1 MSKHIFCTL
10 FWLLLAFSYLTA
22 QQTIAQKLGYAPD
35 AKLLI
40 IHADDIGVTHSENK
54 ATILAMKL
62 GMVNS
67 GSIMMPCPWVGEIAA
82 FAKERP
88 DADLGLHLTLTSE
101 WEWMKWGP
109 VASKDQVPSLINKQG
124 FFYDNCQTFGQKAKP
139 AEVEIELRA
148 QIEKAFNMGI
158 NPTHFDTHMGCL
170 IFNSPEVFEVYLKLG
185 REYKIPVMVDRFFLK
200 ASSQKFRDKMQATD
214 IIIEK
219 IYTAEPKDFESGMA
233 DYYESVLTNL
243 TTGIQVLLIH
253 TAFDDAEM
261 QALSVNHPLWGAAW
275 RQADFDFF
283 TSDKCRQLLKENN
296 IQLLTWRELQK
307 AAYGDT
313 IKR

>member
-1 MSKHIFCTL
+1 MSKQL
-10 FWLLLAFSYLTA
+10 FYTVILLFISYSYLAA

-82 FAKERP
+82 FAQERP

-109 VASKDQVPSLINKQG
+109 VAPKDQVPSLINNLG

-148 QIEKAFNMGI
+148 QIEKAFSMGI

-170 IFNSPEVFEVYLKLG
+170 VFNSPEVFEVYLKLG

-200 ASSQKFRDKMQATD
+200 ASSQAFRDKMQPED
-214 IIIEK
+214 LIIEK
-219 IYTAEPKDFESGMA
+219 TYTAEPKDFESGMA
-233 DYYESVLTNL
+233 NYYENVLTNL

-253 TAFDDAEM
+253 LAFDDAEM
-261 QALSVNHPLWGAAW
+261 QALSVNHPDWGAAW

-283 TSDKCRQLLKENN
+283 TSDKCRQLIKENN

-307 AAYGDT
+307 AAYG
-313 IKR
+313 IER

>member
-1 MSKHIFCTL
+1 MNTRIYYT
-10 FWLLLAFSYLTA
+10 LLLLFLSLSSLTA
-22 QQTIAQKLGYAPD
+22 QQTIAQKLGYSPD

-88 DADLGLHLTLTSE
+88 EADLGLHLTLTSE

-109 VASKDQVPSLINKQG
+109 VASKNKVPSLVNSQG

-148 QIEKAFNMGI
+148 QIEKAFSMGI
-158 NPTHFDTHMGCL
+158 NPSHFDTHMGCL
-170 IFNSPEVFEVYLKLG
+170 VFNSPEVFEVYLKLG

-200 ASSQKFRDKMQATD
+200 ASSQQFRDKMKPGD
-214 IIIEK
+214 LIVEK
-219 IYTAEPKDFESGMA
+219 TYTAEPKDFESGMA
-233 DYYESVLTNL
+233 AYYEKVLTNL
-243 TTGIQVLLIH
+243 TTGVQVLLIH

-261 QALSVNHPLWGAAW
+261 QALSVNHPEWGAAW

-283 TSDKCRQLLKENN
+283 TSDKCRQLLKDNN
-296 IQLLTWRELQK
+296 IQLLTWRALQE
-307 AAYGDT
+307 AAYG
-313 IKR
+313 K

>member
-1 MSKHIFCTL
+1 MNTRIYYT
-10 FWLLLAFSYLTA
+10 LLLLFLSLSSLTA
-22 QQTIAQKLGYAPD
+22 QQTIAQKLGYSPD

-109 VASKDQVPSLINKQG
+109 VASKDQVPSLVNSQG

-139 AEVEIELRA
+139 AEVAIELRA
-148 QIEKAFNMGI
+148 QIEKAFSMGI
-158 NPTHFDTHMGCL
+158 NPSHFDAHMGCL

-200 ASSQKFRDKMQATD
+200 ASSQQFRDKMKPGD
-214 IIIEK
+214 LIVEK
-219 IYTAEPKDFESGMA
+219 TYTAEPKDFESGMA
-233 DYYESVLTNL
+233 AYYEKVLTNL
-243 TTGIQVLLIH
+243 TTGVQVLLIH

-261 QALSVNHPLWGAAW
+261 QALSVNHPEWGAAW

-283 TSDKCRQLLKENN
+283 TSDKCRQLLKDNN
-296 IQLLTWRELQK
+296 IQLLTWRALQE
-307 AAYGDT
+307 AAYG
-313 IKR
+313 K

>member
-1 MSKHIFCTL
+1 MNKQIFYTIL
-10 FWLLLAFSYLTA
+10 WLLISCSYLNA

-109 VASKDQVPSLINKQG
+109 VASKDQVPSLVNKQG
-124 FFYDNCQTFGQKAKP
+124 FFYDNCQTFGQQAQP

-148 QIEKAFNMGI
+148 QIEKAFSMGI
-158 NPTHFDTHMGCL
+158 NPSHFDAHMGCL
-170 IFNSPEVFEVYLKLG
+170 IYNSAEVFDVYLKLG
-185 REYKIPVMVDRFFLK
+185 REYNIPVMVDRFFLK
-200 ASSQKFRDKMQATD
+200 ASSQKFRDKMQAGD
-214 IIIEK
+214 LLVEK
-219 IYTAEPKDFESGMA
+219 IYTAMPADFESGMA
-233 DYYESVLTNL
+233 AYYEKVLTNL

-261 QALSVNHPLWGAAW
+261 QALSVNHPMWGAAW

-283 TSDKCRQLLKENN
+283 TSDTCRQLIKDNN
-296 IQLLTWRELQK
+296 IQLVTWRELQK
-307 AAYGDT
+307 AAYGE
-313 IKR
+313 K

>member
-1 MSKHIFCTL
+1 MNKQIYYTL
-10 FWLLLAFSYLTA
+10 LFLLASLSPLSA
-22 QQTIAQKLGYAPD
+22 QQTIAEKLGYSPD

-109 VASKDQVPSLINKQG
+109 VASKDQVPSLVNSQG
-124 FFYDNCQTFGQKAKP
+124 FFYDNCQTFGQQAKP
-139 AEVEIELRA
+139 AEVEVELRA
-148 QIEKAFNMGI
+148 QIEKAFAMGI

-170 IFNSPEVFEVYLKLG
+170 VFNSPEVFEVYLKLG

-200 ASSQKFRDKMQATD
+200 ASSQQFRDKMQPGD
-214 IIIEK
+214 LIVEK
-219 IYTAEPKDFESGMA
+219 TYTAEPKDFETGMA
-233 DYYESVLTNL
+233 AYYEDVLTNL
-243 TTGIQVLLIH
+243 TTGVQVLLIH
-253 TAFDDAEM
+253 LAFDDAEM
-261 QALSVNHPLWGAAW
+261 QALSVNHPMWGAAW

-296 IQLLTWRELQK
+296 VQLLTWRELQK
-307 AAYGDT
+307 AAYGKERT
-313 IKR
+313 R